1 MASKLIN
8 LAKRKSSI
16 ADINPGEA
24 FGPLSDDYKTD
35 STRARFEELASTYR
49 NSNDTQGHALGMR
62 DDAVQKRESL
72 VQLITK
78 VKDGELPPTSDIVD
92 LVHKMDFD
100 KMREHATTFQGRKVI
115 DNFENSTAAGIIAF
129 EEINGEENAQEIVR
143 DLNNARIKTKDD
155 RKKLTKKTKQGAE
168 ESKGIVSSAGKDFLV
183 LAGGIGTSAAFRK
196 AITDLGSLISAT
208 VQNKQPKD
216 EDMEPLTNRV
226 RDLVVEVRADRNV
239 QRALTSLSSLFTT
252 TYNKSASAAKEV
264 RDKAKGHVATE
275 DLKDA
280 NAHTRDI
287 FTRLG
292 NGYDLTAM
300 FEAISAIGVMYRDN
314 EDFGKLADDTKE
326 FGRWAM
332 NVDAD
337 KLTSDEFETRSRELL
352 EKGRH
357 TLTEQDSK
365 HFETV
370 SEESKKFMKAVKA
383 NPVLVEYKDAMAG
396 FAHSV
401 VGHSDMTSEER
412 REHYRALRQDF
423 MANLPVLIQA
433 IRYVPI
439 PRVAG
444 QNDELEFA
452 ADNIVL
458 DLKHFVPDHI
468 SFDSHSEVYP
478 RSAMLK
484 EDKAKRSQKGFR
496 AEQYFYLTITGVHCV
511 AKKVAF
517 YVKKKKGI
525 PRVAEKGIADLV
537 MDGRGMDITLRL
549 RKLHE
554 SETPRVPV
562 PVSPEESLAPSSAK
576 AAGKKSA
583 LKQPKKSAAD
593 AARTRA
599 ERMFDIADVKVKIHS
614 LDIRV
619 HENKHTIS
627 SKLGLML
634 MMPVARRLISKR
646 MAQLLAEY
654 MGQSD
659 RMLSKYG
666 GSAESMVVGS
676 SKHVMSAAVG
686 AVKQGALKSKER
698 LGKLKGKSKET
709 KEQVEDAAEKPKDRA
724 QDVADMP
731 KDEAMA
737 RVEDKAED
745 TTNKAVDIM
754 DQVEDQAQADVS
766 KLAQQQDQRRDS
778 LVEQI

>member
-1 MASKLIN
+1 MASKLMN

-49 NSNDTQGHALGMR
+49 NSNDTQGHALGML

-168 ESKGIVSSAGKDFLV
+168 ESKSIVSSAGKDFLV

-196 AITDLGSLISAT
+196 AITDLGSLVSAT

-252 TYNKSASAAKEV
+252 TYNKSASAAKEA
-264 RDKAKGHVATE
+264 RDKAKGHAATE

-292 NGYDLTAM
+292 NGYDLTDM
-300 FEAISAIGVMYRDN
+300 FAAISAIGVMYRDN

-365 HFETV
+365 HFGTV
-370 SEESKKFMKAVKA
+370 SEESNKFMKAVKA

-439 PRVAG
+439 PRVTG

-511 AKKVAF
+511 ANKVAF

-562 PVSPEESLAPSSAK
+562 PVSSEESLAPSSAK

-654 MGQSD
+654 MGQGD

-686 AVKQGALKSKER
+686 AVKQGALKSKEQ

-709 KEQVEDAAEKPKDRA
+709 KEQVEDTAEKTKDKA

-745 TTNKAVDIM
+745 TANKAADIKN
-754 DQVEDQAQADVS
+754 QVEDQAQADVS

>member
-8 LAKRKSSI
+8 LAKRKSSV

-24 FGPLSDDYKTD
+24 FGPLSDDYKPG

-49 NSNDTQGHALGMR
+49 NSNDTQGHALGML

-72 VQLITK
+72 VQLIAK
-78 VKDGELPPTSDIVD
+78 VKEGELPPTSDIVD

-100 KMREHATTFQGRKVI
+100 SMREHATTFQGKKVI

-129 EEINGEENAQEIVR
+129 ENINGEENAQEIVR
-143 DLNNARIKTKDD
+143 DLNNTRIKTKDD

-168 ESKGIVSSAGKDFLV
+168 ESKSIVSSAGKDFLV

-196 AITDLGSLISAT
+196 AITDLGSLISST
-208 VQNKQPKD
+208 VQNKEPKE

-239 QRALTSLSSLFTT
+239 QRALASLSSLFTT
-252 TYNKSASAAKEV
+252 TYNKSASAAKDV
-264 RDKAKGHVATE
+264 RDKAKGHAATE

-280 NAHTRDI
+280 KEHARDI

-300 FEAISAIGVMYRDN
+300 FAAISAIGAMYRDN

-357 TLTEQDSK
+357 TLTEQDSE

-370 SEESKKFMKAVKA
+370 AGESKKFMKAVKA

-401 VGHSDMTSEER
+401 VGHSDMTGEER

-423 MANLPVLIQA
+423 MANLPVIIQA
-433 IRYVPI
+433 IRYLPI

-444 QNDELEFA
+444 QNKELEFA

-458 DLKHFVPDHI
+458 DLKRFVPQHI
-468 SFDSHSEVYP
+468 SFDSHS
-478 RSAMLK
+478 
-484 EDKAKRSQKGFR
+484 D
-496 AEQYFYLTITGVHCV
+496 
-511 AKKVAF
+511 
-517 YVKKKKGI
+517 
-525 PRVAEKGIADLV
+525 
-537 MDGRGMDITLRL
+537 
-549 RKLHE
+549 
-554 SETPRVPV
+554 
-562 PVSPEESLAPSSAK
+562 
-576 AAGKKSA
+576 
-583 LKQPKKSAAD
+583 
-593 AARTRA
+593 
-599 ERMFDIADVKVKIHS
+599 
-614 LDIRV
+614 
-619 HENKHTIS
+619 
-627 SKLGLML
+627 
-634 MMPVARRLISKR
+634 
-646 MAQLLAEY
+646 
-654 MGQSD
+654 
-659 RMLSKYG
+659 
-666 GSAESMVVGS
+666 
-676 SKHVMSAAVG
+676 KHVMSAAVG
-686 AVKQGALKSKER
+686 AVKQGTLKSKER
-698 LGKLKGKSKET
+698 LGKLKSKSEET
-709 KEQVEDAAEKPKDRA
+709 KEQAEDAAEKTKDKI

-731 KDEAMA
+731 KDEAKA
-737 RVEDKAED
+737 RVENKVEGIQNQVEDAAERTEDKIQDVADMPKDEAKARVENKAEGV
-745 TTNKAVDIM
+745 KS
-754 DQVEDQAQADVS
+754 QVEDQTQANLN

-778 LVEQI
+778 LVEQV